1 VTHTKPKNRISFLTG
16 LFLLLNGLAV
26 LLLVIS
32 YFSVYINP
40 KSFSII
46 AFFGLGYP
54 IILAINLLFI
64 IFWFFVKLRYG
75 FISILF
81 ILLGWN
87 HMGRL
92 VQFNPSNELT
102 ANASQIK
109 ILSYNIQ
116 NFVKENTST
125 TKYIQDFENQQEITN
140 FIAKEKA
147 DIICLQEVLYDK
159 ENFEQFPIQY
169 GEKFNCQYSYS
180 RNYYPNRKNKIDALV
195 IFTHYPI
202 INKGYFEYLDKT
214 IGIYCDILMENDT
227 VRLYNLHL
235 ASIHFRRE
243 EYDFISDIT
252 KQQDQ
257 EEFKANSL
265 KVISKMN
272 TAFIKRGYQTN
283 ILTAHISKSPF
294 PVIICG
300 DFNDTPS
307 SYAYR
312 KISKNLK
319 DAFVESG
326 KGFGI
331 TYAGKNFPAFRIDFI
346 FHDTRFTSGDFQ
358 RHKIPYS
365 DHYPISCSLMID

>member
-1 VTHTKPKNRISFLTG
+1 MLKTGSKKNISFLTG

-26 LLLVIS
+26 IALLIAYS
-32 YFSVYINP
+32 SVYVNP
-40 KSFSII
+40 KTFSII

-54 IILAINLLFI
+54 ILLAVNILFI
-64 IFWFFVKLRYG
+64 IFWAFIKLRYS

-87 HMGRL
+87 HIGRL
-92 VQFNPSNELT
+92 VQFNSTTEDSENTPQLS
-102 ANASQIK
+102 

-125 TKYIQDFENQQEITN
+125 TRYIQDFENQDKITSFVVN
-140 FIAKEKA
+140 QNA

-159 ENFEQFPIQY
+159 EGFEQFPDKL
-169 GEKFNCQYSYS
+169 GEQFNCPNTFH
-180 RNYYPNRKNKIDALV
+180 RNYYPKRINKIDALA
-195 IFTHYPI
+195 IFTKYPI
-202 INKGYFEYLDKT
+202 IDTGYFEHLEKT
-214 IGIYCDILMENDT
+214 IGIYCDVLIQNDT
-227 VRLYNLHL
+227 IRLYNLHL
-235 ASIHFRRE
+235 ASIHFKRE
-243 EYDFISDIT
+243 EYDFISEIT

-257 EEFKANSL
+257 EVFKATSL

-272 TAFIKRGYQTN
+272 TAFIKRGTQTN
-283 ILTAHISKSPF
+283 ILKDHINSSPY

-312 KISKNLK
+312 EISKNLK

-326 KGFGI
+326 KGFGV

-346 FHDTRFTSGDFQ
+346 FYDTPFQ
-358 RHKIPYS
+358 SMNFQKHTIQYS
-365 DHYPISCSLMID
+365 DHYPISCQLSID

>member
-1 VTHTKPKNRISFLTG
+1 MQKTRPKKNFSFITG

-26 LLLVIS
+26 IALLFS
-32 YFSVYINP
+32 YLSVYVNP
-40 KSFSII
+40 KSFSIV

-54 IILAINLLFI
+54 ILLATNLLFI
-64 IFWFFVKLRYG
+64 IFWAFVKLRYS

-87 HMGRL
+87 HIGRL
-92 VQFNPSNELT
+92 VQINSTNEDSENT
-102 ANASQIK
+102 SQLA

-125 TKYIQDFENQQEITN
+125 TRYIQDFENQEEITS
-140 FIAKEKA
+140 FIINQNA

-159 ENFEQFPIQY
+159 EGFEQFPDTL
-169 GEKFNCQYSYS
+169 GEIFNCKNNFH
-180 RNYYPNRKNKIDALV
+180 RNYYPNRINKIDALA
-195 IFTHYPI
+195 IFTKYPI
-202 INKGYFEYLDKT
+202 IDTGYFEYLEKT
-214 IGIYCDILMENDT
+214 IGIYCDLIIEYDT

-235 ASIHFRRE
+235 ASIHFKRE
-243 EYDFISDIT
+243 EYDFITDIT
-252 KQQDQ
+252 KQQNQD
-257 EEFKANSL
+257 EFKTNSL
-265 KVISKMN
+265 KIISKMN
-272 TAFIKRGYQTN
+272 TAFIKRGNQTV
-283 ILTAHISKSPF
+283 ILKKHIENSPY

-312 KISKNLK
+312 EISKNLK

-346 FHDTRFTSGDFQ
+346 FHDTQFQ
-358 RHKIPYS
+358 SENFQKHTIPYS
-365 DHYPISCSLMID
+365 DHFPISCLLSID

>member
-1 VTHTKPKNRISFLTG
+1 MTHTKPKNRISFLTG

-26 LLLVIS
+26 LLLIIS
-32 YFSVYINP
+32 YFSVYFNP
-40 KSFSII
+40 KNFPII

-54 IILAINLLFI
+54 IFLAINLLFI
-64 IFWFFVKLRYG
+64 VFWFFIRVRYI

-87 HMGRL
+87 HLGRL
-92 VQFNPSNELT
+92 VQFNPSNEIT
-102 ANASQIK
+102 ANGGQIK

-125 TKYIQDFENQQEITN
+125 TKYIQDFENQREITN

-147 DIICLQEVLYDK
+147 DIICLLEVLYDK
-159 ENFEQFPIQY
+159 ENFEQFPVQL

-180 RNYYPNRKNKIDALV
+180 RNYYQNRKNKIDALV
-195 IFTHYPI
+195 ILTHYPI
-202 INKGYFEYLDKT
+202 INKGHFEYLDKT

-252 KQQDQ
+252 KQQNQ
-257 EEFKANSL
+257 EEFKANTL

-272 TAFIKRGYQTN
+272 TAFIKRGHQTN
-283 ILTAHISKSPF
+283 ILTAHISKSPY

-312 KISKNLK
+312 KISENLK

-331 TYAGKNFPAFRIDFI
+331 TYAGENFPAFRIDFI
-346 FHDTRFTSGDFQ
+346 FYDTRFKSGDFQ